1 MNVCTKLL
9 RVGGGGGGRGEGG
22 GVSQSCGRVTWRIDQ
37 LMRGPTPTAGLPSS
51 TRTPLAEM
59 LSSCQGLFRMQQC
72 PLLSKSA
79 AVIHGSSSL
88 SMLSMLRFDAG
99 TVVIGHD

>member
-9 RVGGGGGGRGEGG
+9 RVGGGGGGRGGG
-22 GVSQSCGRVTWRIDQ
+22 GGGWGWWGGGTWLMDQ
-37 LMRGPTPTAGLPSS
+37 LLRGPTPTAGLPSS